1 MFENV
6 AEVLRRYNELTE
18 LLGTV
23 EVASDPVLLRKY
35 GQEQSDIEE
44 LALLYRD
51 YCAAVAEQ
59 ESIEQMIAVEEDDD
73 LRQME
78 EDELAALQETIE
90 RQRARITE
98 LLVPQDPRDKRNVI
112 VEIRAGAGG
121 EEAALFAAD
130 LYGMYLQYTSLNQW
144 RTEMLSSN
152 ETGIGG
158 YKEVIFEVVGRGAY
172 SKLKYESG
180 VHRVQRV
187 PTTEA
192 SGRIHTST
200 ASVVVLPEAD
210 ELEVEIKDTDLRIDV
225 YRAGGHGGQGVNTT
239 DSAVRLTHLPTGIV
253 VQCQDERSQLQ
264 NRARALS
271 ILRARLS
278 DLEHQKQAS
287 EIDSVRRSQVGSSER
302 AEKIRT
308 YNFPQNRVTDH
319 RINLSVHRLE
329 DVLAGNLDQFI
340 DQLTKADQAEQLLAP
355 QV

>member
-90 RQRARITE
+90 RQSARITE

-130 LYGMYLQYTSLNQW
+130 LYGMYLQYASLNQW

-158 YKEVIFEVVGRGAY
+158 YKEVIFEVAGRGAY

-187 PTTEA
+187 PTTET

-200 ASVVVLPEAD
+200 ASVVVLLEAD

-253 VQCQDERSQLQ
+253 VQC
-264 NRARALS
+264 
-271 ILRARLS
+271 
-278 DLEHQKQAS
+278 
-287 EIDSVRRSQVGSSER
+287 
-302 AEKIRT
+302 
-308 YNFPQNRVTDH
+308 
-319 RINLSVHRLE
+319 
-329 DVLAGNLDQFI
+329 
-340 DQLTKADQAEQLLAP
+340 
-355 QV
+355 